1 MSRGV
6 FIAGTDTDVGKTR
19 VALALLRAL
28 AARGVRAAGMK
39 PVATGSRPLTAS
51 ELTTAGGFYSLGDMI
66 NDDVAQI
73 YALSAPDC
81 DRSDIN
87 PYCFEWAVSPHIAA
101 DQSGVR
107 IEPEHVAAAYGR
119 LAARVDAV
127 VVEGTGGWLAPIG
140 ELGTMADIAAR
151 LNLPV
156 VLTVGLRIGCL
167 NHALLTVQAIG
178 VSNLKLAGWI
188 GSVLRPDMPA
198 LEQNL
203 ATLDALLGVPRLALL
218 PYSITT
224 EADASHMVAAVATLF
239 DEQLDE
245 QLDEQRG
252 SSTDAT

>member
-1 MSRGV
+1 MTRGV

-19 VALALLRAL
+19 VTQALLRAL
-28 AARGVRAAGMK
+28 AATGVRAAGMK
-39 PVATGSRPLTAS
+39 PVATGCRPLTAS
-51 ELTTAGGFYSLGDMI
+51 ELAMAGGFYSAGDMI
-66 NDDVAQI
+66 NDDVASLI
-73 YALSAPDC
+73 ALSPPDC
-81 DRSDIN
+81 PRIDIN
-87 PYCFEWAVSPHIAA
+87 PYCFDWGVSPHIAA
-101 DQSGVR
+101 DRDGVR

-119 LAARVDAV
+119 LAATVDAV

-140 ELGTMADIAAR
+140 ELGTMADIAQR
-151 LNLPV
+151 LDLPV
-156 VLTVGLRIGCL
+156 VLTVGLRLGCL

-224 EADASHMVAAVATLF
+224 EADASHMVGAVAALF
-239 DEQLDE
+239 DDSL
-245 QLDEQRG
+245 QRLA
-252 SSTDAT
+252 DAT